1 MIINR
6 LRPPKDHIIA
16 ATSNKNII
24 DSKTE
29 VGIIIRTILIN
40 LIHHNLTDKII
51 ISNVMEEDK
60 SSKTIQT
67 TKIKAQTILAGP
79 KAAVAT
85 HPEEAP
91 LVPTITLTLITIED
105 ITTMIVTTK
114 DHNITT
120 SNIKDHK
127 INLKLARN
135 TKEEAHIPIITIV
148 PTTSNIT
155 IGKLIIKAIK

>member
-1 MIINR
+1 MTISR
-6 LRPPKDHIIA
+6 LRPHRAHITA

-24 DSKTE
+24 DNKRAE

-60 SSKTIQT
+60 WSKMMQT
-67 TKIKAQTILAGP
+67 TKVRAQIILAELR
-79 KAAVAT
+79 AVGAT
-85 HPEEAP
+85 HLEAAP
-91 LVPTITLTLITIED
+91 QAPIITLTLIITED

-120 SNIKDHK
+120 SNI
-127 INLKLARN
+127 
-135 TKEEAHIPIITIV
+135 
-148 PTTSNIT
+148 
-155 IGKLIIKAIK
+155 

>member
-1 MIINR
+1 MTISR
-6 LRPPKDHIIA
+6 LRPHRAHITA

-24 DSKTE
+24 DNKRAE

-60 SSKTIQT
+60 WSKMMQT
-67 TKIKAQTILAGP
+67 TKVNAQIIHAELR
-79 KAAVAT
+79 AVGAT
-85 HPEEAP
+85 HLEVAP
-91 LVPTITLTLITIED
+91 QAPIITLTLIITED

-120 SNIKDHK
+120 SNI
-127 INLKLARN
+127 
-135 TKEEAHIPIITIV
+135 
-148 PTTSNIT
+148 
-155 IGKLIIKAIK
+155 